1 MQFLYRLNKSV
12 VKESLTTWFQY
23 VRISYKLE
31 LFGFSEQFK
40 GTDQVCSKQ
49 EPTAREFPG
58 SSVILT
64 MNQIEIYQDKDKQTQ
79 IEVRF
84 EEDTVWL
91 TQYQLAELF
100 STDRTSLSKHLR
112 NIFKTKELD
121 QKQTCAKFAQV
132 QKEGGKTVKRE
143 ILHYNLDAIISVG
156 YRINSKR
163 GTQFRQWATQRL
175 KDHLVKGYTLN
186 EKRLQQ
192 VLQNMQQLEQAVKL
206 IQQSGNSGQLSEVE
220 ARGLLD
226 IITNYTH
233 SFILLNQFDSNSLP
247 GEKLNENIT
256 YEIEYN
262 EAIKAITELK
272 KQLMKKKE
280 ASGLFGNER
289 DHGFESALNS
299 VVQTFGG
306 EYLYKSIEEQAA
318 HLLYFVIKNH
328 PFTDGNK
335 RIGAFLFVW
344 FLEKNRH
351 RFKKSGEVKINDN
364 ALVALAL
371 LLAQSNPD
379 DKEIMIRLVIN
390 LIRS

>member
-1 MQFLYRLNKSV
+1 MQSKGEILIYKAKDGSQQLE
-12 VKESLTTWFQY
+12 VKLDAETVWLSQKQ
-23 VRISYKLE
+23 IAE
-31 LFGFSEQFK
+31 LFGR
-40 GTDQVCSKQ
+40 DRV
-49 EPTAREFPG
+49 A
-58 SSVILT
+58 I
-64 MNQIEIYQDKDKQTQ
+64 TQ
-79 IEVRF
+79 HIG
-84 EEDTVWL
+84 
-91 TQYQLAELF
+91 
-100 STDRTSLSKHLR
+100 
-112 NIFKTKELD
+112 NIFKEKELD
-121 QKQTCAKFAQV
+121 KKAVCKNFLHTA
-132 QKEGGKTVKRE
+132 EDGKSYAVKS
-143 ILHYNLDAIISVG
+143 YNLDVIISVG
-156 YRINSKR
+156 YRVKSKQ
-163 GTQFRQWATQRL
+163 GTRFRQWATQRL

-192 VLQNMQQLEQAVKL
+192 VVQNMQQLEQAVKL
-206 IQQSGNSGQLSEVE
+206 IQQSGSFGELSATETK
-220 ARGLLD
+220 GLLE
-226 IITNYTH
+226 IITNYTQ

-247 GEKLNENIT
+247 DKKLNENIT

-272 KQLMKKKE
+272 RQLIKKKE
-280 ASGLFGNER
+280 ASALFGNER
-289 DHGFESALNS
+289 DGAFASTLIS

-344 FLEKNRH
+344 FLEKNKH

-371 LLAQSNPD
+371 LVAQSNPD
-379 DKEIMIRLVIN
+379 DKEIMTKLVVN